1 MGGFACIMFFESR
14 WWSLKISVFEVVV
27 YFWLDLGIASV
38 HNHQAFKHFKSLAKT
53 KSGIWTENR
62 SLGNIFLREEFLL
75 DSFYLFVL
83 LPRTVKVNMTVK
95 AFL

>member
-14 WWSLKISVFEVVV
+14 WWSLKISVFEVV
-27 YFWLDLGIASV
+27 FASV